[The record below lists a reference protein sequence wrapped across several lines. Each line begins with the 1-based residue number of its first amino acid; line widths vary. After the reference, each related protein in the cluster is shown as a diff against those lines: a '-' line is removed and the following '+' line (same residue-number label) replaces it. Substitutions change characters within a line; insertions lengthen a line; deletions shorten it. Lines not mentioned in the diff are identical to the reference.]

1 MAQCSAAAKPYAPAY
16 ASCAAACCAASVASF
31 APGSRL
37 LGVSV
42 ILGALSRPARP
53 FGHPHYY
60 GARAPY
66 ARFLN
71 RFARGNHIGAVQSG
85 ADVFV

>member
-42 ILGALSRPARP
+42 IFGALSGLPVLSGIRIIMAHARRTPA
-53 FGHPHYY
+53 
-60 GARAPY
+60 
-66 ARFLN
+66 
-71 RFARGNHIGAVQSG
+71 S
-85 ADVFV
+85 